1 MTVEVLSVEVF
12 GPQMFLE
19 ALGCELALITD
30 PAHVIAF
37 LEFMPE
43 EIGMT
48 PITPPF
54 VTQTNRDI
62 QGIIQFTAE
71 SYIYIRTV
79 YVLRGFHLDML
90 SHKEFD
96 TVKVRMMAIAHF
108 GATTYRLQLRD
119 QDNIIM
125 KITEIIERNTYGM

>member
-1 MTVEVLSVEVF
+1 
-12 GPQMFLE
+12 
-19 ALGCELALITD
+19 
-30 PAHVIAF
+30 
-37 LEFMPE
+37 
-43 EIGMT
+43 MT